1 MSNTFKHRNLPH
13 LFLSARETLMQF
25 FRPILSNAGLTEQQW
40 RVLRTLHEEKDLDAA
55 TLAQRAQLL
64 SPSLTRMLRFLEDA
78 NLIERHPAPED
89 MRRQVI
95 RLSAKGRK
103 TVISISPQIEAVY
116 QQFEEAIGPKLLLSI
131 YKDVDDMVERVQRL
145 PNT

>member
-1 MSNTFKHRNLPH
+1 
-13 LFLSARETLMQF
+13 MQF

>member
-1 MSNTFKHRNLPH
+1 
-13 LFLSARETLMQF
+13 MQF

-40 RVLRTLHEEKDLDAA
+40 RVLRTLHEEKNLDAA
-55 TLAQRAQLL
+55 TLAQRTQLL
-64 SPSLTRMLRFLEDA
+64 APSLTRMLRFLENA

-116 QQFEEAIGPKLLLSI
+116 QQFEETIGPKLLLSL

-145 PNT
+145 TNT

>member
-1 MSNTFKHRNLPH
+1 
-13 LFLSARETLMQF
+13 MQF

-55 TLAQRAQLL
+55 TLAKSAQLL

-116 QQFEEAIGPKLLLSI
+116 QQFEEAIGPKLLLSL

-145 PNT
+145 TNT

>member
-1 MSNTFKHRNLPH
+1 
-13 LFLSARETLMQF
+13 MQF

-64 SPSLTRMLRFLEDA
+64 SPSLTRMLRFLDDA

-89 MRRQVI
+89 LRRQVI

-103 TVISISPQIEAVY
+103 IVISISPQIEAVY
-116 QQFEEAIGPKLLLSI
+116 QQFEEAIGPKLLSSI
-131 YKDVDDMVERVQRL
+131 YKDVDDMVERVERL
-145 PNT
+145 TNT

>member
-13 LFLSARETLMQF
+13 LFLSAREILMQF

-64 SPSLTRMLRFLEDA
+64 SPSLTRMLRFLENA

-116 QQFEEAIGPKLLLSI
+116 QQFEETIGPKLLLSI

-145 PNT
+145 TNT

>member
-1 MSNTFKHRNLPH
+1 
-13 LFLSARETLMQF
+13 MQF

-64 SPSLTRMLRFLEDA
+64 SPSLTRMLRFLENA

-116 QQFEEAIGPKLLLSI
+116 QQFEETIGPKLLLSI

-145 PNT
+145 TNT